1 MGRSRCETVVGEFE
15 AARGCR
21 GRAIEHLAPEAFQS
35 GANWRARSNRVRS
48 WTDLRVCAH
57 DQERR
62 AGKVGSRFGKE
73 IFPGRQELSTQL
85 RTLRRRFSFA
95 MFGRSR
101 LDAPRA
107 SAKRIFQLVEEFH
120 AADSGWPRRKRE

>member
-1 MGRSRCETVVGEFE
+1 MGRSRCETVVSEFE
-15 AARGCR
+15 AARRRC
-21 GRAIEHLAPEAFQS
+21 GRTLAHLAPETFES
-35 GANWRARSNRVRS
+35 GASWRARSNRVRS
-48 WTDLRVCAH
+48 WTNLRLCPH

-95 MFGRSR
+95 MFVRGR

-120 AADSGWPRRKRE
+120 AANSGWPRRK